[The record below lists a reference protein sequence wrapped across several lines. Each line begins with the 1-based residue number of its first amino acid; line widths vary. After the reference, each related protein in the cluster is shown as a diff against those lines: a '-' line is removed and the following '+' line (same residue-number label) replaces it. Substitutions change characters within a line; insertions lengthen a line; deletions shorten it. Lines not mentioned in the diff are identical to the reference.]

1 MLHAGWLLPNPQLPA
16 GPLCLPCVL
25 HAGHALV
32 FSTVAGCLRCLKV
45 MAADVDSEQAPGLLQ
60 SLSAEL
66 AEIVTNPQTPAGLAA
81 TCFNIM
87 AQLTSALASLAGKY
101 QRQVCQHLAPLFHT
115 HADMCRQCEL
125 HQQQF

>member
-1 MLHAGWLLPNPQLPA
+1 MLLRVYLP
-16 GPLCLPCVL
+16 
-25 HAGHALV
+25 
-32 FSTVAGCLRCLKV
+32 TVAGCLRCLKV

-101 QRQVCQHLAPLFHT
+101 QRQVCRWFAALVQHT
-115 HADMCRQCEL
+115 DMCRLCEL
-125 HQQQF
+125 HTCSKLGPQLTPAAEPVIATQR